1 MRILAKSWLI
11 YVSNYRPRKKTLLD
25 LGITVRTC
33 AVSANI
39 FIGYADVILTF
50 NPQTLKRGSGKLCT
64 HVEQWF

>member
-11 YVSNYRPRKKTLLD
+11 SVSNYRPRKKILPD
-25 LGITVRTC
+25 LGIIVRIC
-33 AVSANI
+33 AASANI